1 MLSGKNIGCQR
12 RGYEEHILDALRH
25 YMVDMTLVLI
35 EVENVK
41 AVEEFGIDRSRY
53 GNMDDWLPVEDI
65 DSVKR

>member
-1 MLSGKNIGCQR
+1 
-12 RGYEEHILDALRH
+12 
-25 YMVDMTLVLI
+25 MVDMTLVLI